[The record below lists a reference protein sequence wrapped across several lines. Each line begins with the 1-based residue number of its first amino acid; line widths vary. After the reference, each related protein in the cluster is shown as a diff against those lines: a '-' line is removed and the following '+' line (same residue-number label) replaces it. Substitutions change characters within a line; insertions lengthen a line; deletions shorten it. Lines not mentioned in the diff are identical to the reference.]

1 MYNMG
6 SRSDRTKEQF
16 LVERMCPGMSE
27 DTLRRAVQKWLNR
40 SRCCLGGLNEVAAVW
55 PYVKLL

>member
-16 LVERMCPGMSE
+16 LVERMCPGMPK
-27 DTLRRAVQKWLNR
+27 DTAVSCAKWLNR